1 MKILLS
7 LLCVL
12 ILASGCGQKEVQQG
26 NTPGMDQRRD
36 MGRKLIVKSL
46 SDLQNKDLKGCVESL
61 ELSIKVNPSEPEAY
75 MLLGQVLIKVG
86 EATRSVEFLDNAVK
100 VFPNNGSLFYLLS
113 TAYKWQG
120 KKLPAV
126 LAARRSTELFQQAQD
141 KDNMLKSATLLQ
153 DLINTPDDA
162 FDAKKPGADIDT
174 GKEEAPIAK

>member
-1 MKILLS
+1 MRILVS

-12 ILASGCGQKEVQQG
+12 VLASGCGQKEAQQG

-61 ELSIKVNPSEPEAY
+61 EMSIKVNPGEPEAY

-86 EATRSVEFLDNAVK
+86 EVSRSVEFLDSAVK
-100 VFPNNGSLFYLLS
+100 VFPNNGNLFYLLS
-113 TAYKWQG
+113 TAYQMQG

-126 LAARRSTELFQQAQD
+126 LSARRSTELFQKAQD
-141 KDNMLKSATLLQ
+141 KDNMLRSATLLQ
-153 DLINTPDDA
+153 DLINAPDDA
-162 FDAKKPGADIDT
+162 FESKKADSDVDT
-174 GKEEAPIAK
+174 GTQASTTQ